1 MKYVLSYKFSNSVN
15 FDKLG
20 NFSSFFLNNIFKKK
34 KKKKKK
40 KNIYI
45 YIYTYIF
52 NNKHKLKKI
61 YVYDL
66 QSFNGTKR

>member
-20 NFSSFFLNNIFKKK
+20 NFSSFFFTTYFLKYENKM
-34 KKKKKK
+34 KK